1 LFHIFCFYSAEI
13 VEFPGKDCQESN
25 VALLMIDL
33 QQLSH
38 NDSAKTSN
46 SKTKNRV
53 EFVMIAEIL
62 SNISIISFACNAL
75 NMASVIAS
83 GVFVIF

>member
-1 LFHIFCFYSAEI
+1 MSIFEIVPYCFCFYSAEI
-13 VEFPGKDCQESN
+13 VEFTGEDCQESN

-38 NDSAKTSN
+38 NDSAYASN

-62 SNISIISFACNAL
+62 SFPS
-75 NMASVIAS
+75 SVLLAMP
-83 GVFVIF
+83 

>member
-1 LFHIFCFYSAEI
+1 M
-13 VEFPGKDCQESN
+13 
-25 VALLMIDL
+25 ALLMIDL

-53 EFVMIAEIL
+53 EFVMIAETL